1 MTREPIFL
9 EPVFKERIW
18 GGTKLRD
25 LFGYDIPSDHTGE
38 CWAVSAHPN
47 GQSTVAN
54 GACKGMPLGK
64 LWAEHK
70 ELFGTAA
77 ERSEVFPL
85 LTKVLDASQDLSVQ
99 VHPDDEYARAHE
111 NGELG
116 KTECWYVLAA
126 EPGAEIIYGHTA
138 KSRKELEAM
147 IREGRWN
154 ELLSRVQ
161 VKPGDFFYV
170 PSGTIHALGAGI
182 VVLETQQ
189 SSDTTYRVYDY
200 DRTDAEGNKRELHL
214 EQAIRVTTVPH
225 VDAETSYKV
234 EQAGDAAITT
244 YVSNDFFTVQKLV
257 LDGSL
262 TVESRETFRIC
273 SVIAGSG
280 SLHVGGQE
288 YALGMGQHF
297 IIPADSGSLRFAG
310 RMELIVSW
318 L

>member
-1 MTREPIFL
+1 MIREPIFL

-25 LFGYDIPSDHTGE
+25 LFGYNIPSPNTGE

-47 GQSTVAN
+47 GQSTVIN
-54 GACKGMPLGK
+54 GTYKGTPLDK

-70 ELFGTAA
+70 GLFGTAA
-77 ERSEVFPL
+77 KRSEVFPL

-99 VHPDDEYARAHE
+99 VHPDDEYARIHE

-116 KTECWYVLAA
+116 KTECWYVLDA

-138 KSRKELEAM
+138 KSRDELEAM

-200 DRTDAEGNKRELHL
+200 DRTDADGNKRELHL

-225 VDAETSYKV
+225 VDAETSYIV
-234 EQAGDAAITT
+234 EQADDATITT
-244 YVSNDFFTVQKLV
+244 YVSNDFFTVQKLK
-257 LDGSL
+257 LGGFL
-262 TVESRETFRIC
+262 TAEEKDTFRIY

-280 SLHVGGQE
+280 RLSLNGQE
-288 YALGMGQHF
+288 YPLSLGQHF
-297 IIPADSGSLRFAG
+297 IIPAHSGSFRLDG
-310 RMELIVSW
+310 HLELIVSW